1 MAAAIAPSLRPCQAA
16 PATAW
21 TTHVLTVTTTGVRAL
36 ARVNL
41 AAIERNVAR
50 LRREFS
56 GAAELC
62 AVVKADGY
70 GHGATP
76 AARAALA
83 GGATWLAVAAAG
95 EAAALRAAGIDSRLL
110 VMGALTPR
118 ELDVALE
125 ADADV
130 VVWRE
135 ELLSAVADRGGG
147 RVHVKLDTGM
157 GRLGTRDPAEA
168 TRVAEAAATTAGV
181 QLVGAMTHF
190 ATADELGDAFFG
202 EQLARF
208 ETWALPLRERFPGL
222 LLHAA
227 NSAATLRDAATHFDL
242 VRAGIAIYGLDP
254 FQQDAAG
261 RELEP
266 ALELSSYVAE
276 VKRCAAGQSV
286 GYGRRFV
293 AERDTVLATVPIGYG
308 DGVRRALTNNAD
320 VLIDGRRLPLTG
332 TVSMDNV
339 TVDLGPDGGGIGRGD
354 EVLLIAPGLPAE
366 EMAQRLQTINYEI
379 TCGLTP
385 RIPRRYH
392 HDGAP
397 A

>member
-1 MAAAIAPSLRPCQAA
+1 
-16 PATAW
+16 
-21 TTHVLTVTTTGVRAL
+21 VTQVRAL

-50 LRREFS
+50 LRRELT
-56 GAAELC
+56 AAGELC

-70 GHGATP
+70 GHGAAP

-95 EAAALRAAGIDSRLL
+95 EAADLRAAGIDARLL
-110 VMGALTPR
+110 VMGALTPG

-125 ADADV
+125 ADAEV

-168 TRVAEAAATTAGV
+168 TVVAEAAATTAGV

-208 ETWALPLRERFPGL
+208 EAWALPLRERFPGL

-227 NSAATLRDAATHFDL
+227 NSAAMLRDAATHFDL

-254 FQQDAAG
+254 FQQDAAA
-261 RELEP
+261 RELDA

-320 VLIDGRRLPLTG
+320 VLIDGRRLPLAG
-332 TVSMDNV
+332 TVSMDNI
-339 TVDLGPDGGGIGRGD
+339 TVDLGPDGGGVGRGD
-354 EVLLIAPGLPAE
+354 EVLLIAAGLPAE
-366 EMAQRLQTINYEI
+366 EMAQHLKTINYEI
-379 TCGLTP
+379 PCGLTP
-385 RIPRRYH
+385 RVPRRYH
-392 HDGAP
+392 RDGAP